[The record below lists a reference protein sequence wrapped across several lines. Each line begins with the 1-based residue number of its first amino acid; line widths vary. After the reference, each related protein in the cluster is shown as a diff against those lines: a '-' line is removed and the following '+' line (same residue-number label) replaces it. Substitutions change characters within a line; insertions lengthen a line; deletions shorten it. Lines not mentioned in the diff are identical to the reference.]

1 MLFSLMIT
9 YNVLIL
15 LISDAY
21 CIC

>member
-1 MLFSLMIT
+1 MLFSLTIT
-9 YNVLIL
+9 HNVLIL